1 MMRQE
6 DLNGVI
12 QLYCEHTDDCARC
25 KISELCEEI
34 IGNFE
39 DNPEHAVKA
48 YDLIKDD
55 IYVTHEYE
63 DKDDVGGITQSFDP
77 VERPEHYTSGKVECI
92 DAMEDAFEK
101 EAVKSFCLCNAFKYL
116 WRQNKKGHL
125 EDIKKANWYLTKYL
139 ELSKDEYE

>member
-6 DLNGVI
+6 DLNDVI
-12 QLYCEHTDDCARC
+12 QFYCEHTDECARC

-34 IGNFE
+34 SGNFE
-39 DNPEHAVKA
+39 VNPEHAVKA

-55 IYVTHEYE
+55 IYVT
-63 DKDDVGGITQSFDP
+63 DDVGGIIQSFDP
-77 VERPEHYTSGKVECI
+77 VERPEHYTNGKVECI

-139 ELSKDEYE
+139 ELSKDECE

>member
-12 QLYCEHTDDCARC
+12 QFYCEHTDDCARC

-34 IGNFE
+34 IGDF
-39 DNPEHAVKA
+39 DVNPEHAVKA

-55 IYVTHEYE
+55 IYVT
-63 DKDDVGGITQSFDP
+63 DDVGGIIQSFDP

-139 ELSKDEYE
+139 ELSKDECE